1 MKRQTVYGVVLTL
14 FIASFSTLEFGV
26 KPVQAS
32 AGTVLQIDPTTS
44 IADFGESFTV
54 NIGIQSITDL
64 FSYDVKLT
72 FDQLVLEATSVEEGP
87 FLKDGTISPSGTN
100 FVETIVN
107 SEGYVRVM
115 GNIVGV
121 YPGVDGTGT
130 LFNVT
135 FSVRPSGGA
144 NAGLSELIIAYSNLL
159 DATSTGILHSA
170 KDGFFS
176 TVHTCIRI
184 EPASVVDPTLSPGK
198 TFTVDVLVSDVLFL
212 YSWQVNI
219 TFNPSVL
226 KIVDTI
232 EGDFLKGQPE
242 GTVGVGLI
250 ENEKGWGLFGWS
262 TMGAYQGVSGSGTL
276 ATVQFQVVG
285 IGESQIQIES
295 EPAEMFGEWY
305 YSTMLYAQ
313 VSLMPPPKF
322 VNNPFTAE
330 HGYFNNFGAV
340 ILPSTIDVKPDALN
354 LKSRGRWITSYV
366 ELPEGYD
373 TADIDVSTVMLNGAI
388 PAQLHSTQIGDY
400 DADGVFDLMVKF
412 NRLDLIATL
421 ESGEVVLSIIGEVN
435 GISFEGTDTIRV
447 IGE

>member
-1 MKRQTVYGVVLTL
+1 
-14 FIASFSTLEFGV
+14 
-26 KPVQAS
+26 
-32 AGTVLQIDPTTS
+32 
-44 IADFGESFTV
+44 
-54 NIGIQSITDL
+54 
-64 FSYDVKLT
+64 
-72 FDQLVLEATSVEEGP
+72 
-87 FLKDGTISPSGTN
+87 
-100 FVETIVN
+100 
-107 SEGYVRVM
+107 
-115 GNIVGV
+115 
-121 YPGVDGTGT
+121 
-130 LFNVT
+130 
-135 FSVRPSGGA
+135 
-144 NAGLSELIIAYSNLL
+144 
-159 DATSTGILHSA
+159 
-170 KDGFFS
+170 
-176 TVHTCIRI
+176 
-184 EPASVVDPTLSPGK
+184 
-198 TFTVDVLVSDVLFL
+198 
-212 YSWQVNI
+212 
-219 TFNPSVL
+219 
-226 KIVDTI
+226 
-232 EGDFLKGQPE
+232 
-242 GTVGVGLI
+242 
-250 ENEKGWGLFGWS
+250 
-262 TMGAYQGVSGSGTL
+262 
-276 ATVQFQVVG
+276 
-285 IGESQIQIES
+285 
-295 EPAEMFGEWY
+295 MFGEWY

>member
-1 MKRQTVYGVVLTL
+1 MKRQTVCGVVLAL

-26 KPVQAS
+26 QPVQAS
-32 AGTVLQIDPTTS
+32 AGTVLQLDPTTS
-44 IADFGESFTV
+44 IANFGESFTV
-54 NIGIQSITDL
+54 NIDIQDVTDL
-64 FSYDVKLT
+64 FSYDVRLT
-72 FDQLVLEATSVEEGP
+72 FDPLVLVATTVEEGP

-100 FVETIVN
+100 FTGGIANPFGFVLVTC
-107 SEGYVRVM
+107 
-115 GNIVGV
+115 NIVGE

-130 LFNVT
+130 LFSVT
-135 FSVRPSGGA
+135 FACGTNV
-144 NAGLSELIIAYSNLL
+144 GLSELIFADTGLL
-159 DATSTGILHSA
+159 DATSTGIPHSA

-176 TVHTCIRI
+176 TAHTCIRN
-184 EPASVVDPTLSPGK
+184 EPASIEDPTLSLGK
-198 TFTVDVLVSDVLFL
+198 TFTVDVLVADVLFL

-219 TFNPSVL
+219 SFNPSVL
-226 KIVDTI
+226 RIVDTI
-232 EGDFLKGQPE
+232 EGNFLTDQPE
-242 GTVGVGLI
+242 GTIGVGRI

-262 TMGAYQGVSGSGTL
+262 TMGAYPGVSGGGTL

-285 IGESQIQIES
+285 IGESQIQIET
-295 EPAEMFGEWY
+295 EPFELLGDWLY
-305 YSTMLYAQ
+305 PTMLLAQ
-313 VSLMPPPKF
+313 VSLFPPPDF
-322 VNNPFTAE
+322 VCNPFTAE

-388 PAQLHSTQIGDY
+388 PAQLHSTKIGDY